1 MKLDNNER
9 GSTLITT
16 LVLLMVV
23 TLVGIIAVNT
33 ATVDIQIAGNAKRAT
48 GALEGAEA
56 GNSLSVP
63 IIESTIVSG
72 GILSPSAPTGVIT
85 GLDTANLANE
95 IMANVASDPD
105 TASGTPDVTITNL
118 ARVNVNVDIDY
129 LFTSAVTGGNQNMG
143 MGYEGV
149 GAGSAGGGAA
159 SIYRLQGEGTAS

>member
-1 MKLDNNER
+1 MKRNHDER

-56 GNSLSVP
+56 GTNLSVP

-72 GILSPSAPTGVIT
+72 GILTPSAPTGVIT
-85 GLDTANLANE
+85 GLDTGNLANE
-95 IMANVASDPD
+95 IMANDVNDPD
-105 TASGTPDVTITNL
+105 TPSGAPDVSITNL
-118 ARVNVNVDIDY
+118 SRVNVNVDIDY

-143 MGYEGV
+143 MGYEGI

-159 SIYRLQGEGTAS
+159 SIYRLQGEGTS